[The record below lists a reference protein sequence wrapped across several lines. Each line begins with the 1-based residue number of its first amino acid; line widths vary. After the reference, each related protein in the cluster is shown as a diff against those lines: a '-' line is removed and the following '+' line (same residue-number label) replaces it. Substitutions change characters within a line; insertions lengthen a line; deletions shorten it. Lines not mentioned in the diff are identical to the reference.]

1 MIRFSGVVALALAAP
16 LLSGCVLVFAV
27 VEPQGGASIPAPA
40 GAATANVSFVVDASS
55 SVAGVAGTVVDAG
68 GNQVAAVSLVN
79 SGRAP
84 ATRHQNSNE
93 WRATLP
99 LAPGSYVFRA
109 VGSATQGTRPSA
121 PREEVAFQVTSAT
134 PRPVVTLSL
143 TSPAGDILVPRGG
156 TTALGFDVGQTAT
169 TGPVTLSVTGLPA
182 GVTLVPPAP
191 TVPAAG
197 GTTQVAAAV
206 AATAMAAGSATARF
220 IARSAGA
227 ADATVRREV
236 RVVPRDGPIRFLPAP
251 FLTPAGAPA
260 VTSPDG
266 AWRATASRMA
276 NSRVWTYRI
285 ARTAGPSDSLDVTF
299 ATWPLSGGSNVGGLL
314 FCPGTPTT
322 TALVFGDEDERD
334 PPPTGRPGVTFQAKL
349 IRLGPSGA
357 PAYVG
362 ALQGLKY
369 LNGVQPQ
376 LGFSPDCSI
385 IGTWSISATVASERH
400 VAFANGLLQGATF
413 GGWTFGDQAQTAA
426 PTFTANLASGR
437 LVLTGPSGQGASFE
451 VP

>member
-27 VEPQGGASIPAPA
+27 VEPPGGASIPAPA
-40 GAATANVSFVVDASS
+40 GAATANVSFVVDAST

-99 LAPGSYVFRA
+99 LAPGSYTFRA

-121 PREEVAFQVTSAT
+121 PRAEAAFQVTSAA

-169 TGPVTLSVTGLPA
+169 TGPVTLSATGLPA
-182 GVTLVPPAP
+182 GVTLAPPAP

-197 GTTQVAAAV
+197 GTTQVPAAL
-206 AATAMAAGSATARF
+206 AATAMAAGSATAHF
-220 IARSAGA
+220 TARSAGA
-227 ADATVRREV
+227 ADATVRRKV
-236 RVVPRDGPIRFLPAP
+236 KVVPRDGRIRFLPAP
-251 FLTPAGAPA
+251 FLTPSGPPVVA
-260 VTSPDG
+260 SPDG
-266 AWRATASRMA
+266 AWRATASRTG
-276 NSRVWTYRI
+276 NSRVWTFRI

-299 ATWPLSGGSNVGGLL
+299 ATWPLAGGSNIGGLL

-322 TALVFGDEDERD
+322 TALVLSDEDERD
-334 PPPTGRPGVTFQAKL
+334 PPPDGRSGVTYRAKL
-349 IRLGPSGA
+349 IRLGPSGPPQ
-357 PAYVG
+357 PAG
-362 ALQGLKY
+362 ELHGLTY
-369 LNGVQPQ
+369 RNAVRPE

-385 IGTWSISATVASERH
+385 VGAWSISATNASERQ
-400 VAFANGLLQGATF
+400 VLFANGLLPGATF
-413 GGWTFGDQAQTAA
+413 GGWTFADQAQAAA

-437 LVLTGPSGQGASFE
+437 LVLTGPSGQGTSFE